1 MKLTISYKNEISLIE
16 IPFDKKLKELQEIIK
31 IKLNLLNNNNF
42 NILFNNLI
50 LINKNLNL
58 KEFEINEF
66 DVLVVV
72 DEEITNEVIPSIY

>member
-72 DEEITNEVIPSIY
+72 DEEITNEVIPSI